1 MEAMP
6 TSPID
11 SILGISGLVV
21 QHVERKRDL
30 HVWARPQQRPECPYC
45 NDAGVRIKATYRR
58 TLKHSRQG
66 NQLVILHLSVPKYH
80 CTRCNRYFR
89 HRFAGIRPRLRATET
104 YRLEVFEAHDGGV
117 SQRKLTRTHQ
127 IGSATV
133 ERWYQSFVTQRVA
146 ELSGRSCPQVLGIDE
161 HFFSRKRGYATTLVD
176 LKNRKVFDVVLGR
189 SEASLRSYLKRLP
202 GKENVRVIVMDLSET
217 YRQIARQYFPNAL
230 IVADR
235 FHVVRLVNQRF
246 LKLWQQHD
254 PQGKK
259 NRGLLSLMRR
269 HHWKLTALQ
278 KERLHQYLAQMPVLQ
293 ALYFAKQQLNGFL
306 VLKSLKA
313 ERAQKMLPK
322 FLALIR
328 QFEQSPAKA
337 LAATLLSW
345 LEPIVRMWRF
355 TKSNGI
361 TEGFHTKMEMLSR
374 RAFGF
379 RNFENY
385 RMRVLAQCGWNG
397 VINRV

>member
-1 MEAMP
+1 MIAP
-6 TSPID
+6 GSTSWRPKAAIIAQGVSSTSAPGV
-11 SILGISGLVV
+11 SITPALT
-21 QHVERKRDL
+21 
-30 HVWARPQQRPECPYC
+30 P
-45 NDAGVRIKATYRR
+45 GV
-58 TLKHSRQG
+58 
-66 NQLVILHLSVPKYH
+66 
-80 CTRCNRYFR
+80 
-89 HRFAGIRPRLRATET
+89 RPRLRSTET

-117 SQRKLTRTHQ
+117 SQRKMTRTHR

-133 ERWYQSFVTQRVA
+133 ERWYQSFIKQRVS
-146 ELSGRSCPQVLGIDE
+146 ELSGRHCPQVLGIDE
-161 HFFSRKRGYATTLVD
+161 HVFSRKRGYATTLVD

-235 FHVVRLVNQRF
+235 FHVVRLVNQHF

-293 ALYFAKQQLNGFL
+293 TLYFAKQQLNGFL

-385 RMRVLAQCGWNG
+385 RLRVLAQCGWDG